1 MGYNQNFGNGW
12 RGAGDFTLE
21 KAMDTFALPGRPFLN
36 VGELG
41 SVFIFRPWR
50 TLTFA
55 GTSAPQDTTMTYSK
69 TKTPL
74 LPTALLDYYTT
85 IGTVTADTN
94 IPFQRPA
101 DIPPDAGV
109 PLSGPRV
116 AERKQ
121 SQVWLFER
129 VATQGDQ
136 GKPPVPIGQPL
147 PDTNLR
153 PIRGRIN
160 LNSASKETL
169 KTLLKAPYRLPRS
182 KGLMMRKEKE
192 VPSNLEIEFI
202 PNTLDLKVTVPP
214 EMAELIAVGIVGDPD
229 KNTVGIRPL
238 RSMADL
244 GRLDTW
250 PVNKPANLLTNMH
263 RAGTLPDPVIDAMI
277 GRLAQFG
284 TVRQQIFRM
293 DVVARSLNRNV
304 EKQRLKNPSIKRVVT
319 AEVRFQ
325 TRLYFDTFSRKAFVE
340 SLEYR

>member
-1 MGYNQNFGNGW
+1 
-12 RGAGDFTLE
+12 
-21 KAMDTFALPGRPFLN
+21 
-36 VGELG
+36 
-41 SVFIFRPWR
+41 
-50 TLTFA
+50 
-55 GTSAPQDTTMTYSK
+55 
-69 TKTPL
+69 
-74 LPTALLDYYTT
+74 
-85 IGTVTADTN
+85 
-94 IPFQRPA
+94 
-101 DIPPDAGV
+101 
-109 PLSGPRV
+109 
-116 AERKQ
+116 
-121 SQVWLFER
+121 
-129 VATQGDQ
+129 
-136 GKPPVPIGQPL
+136 
-147 PDTNLR
+147 
-153 PIRGRIN
+153 
-160 LNSASKETL
+160 
-169 KTLLKAPYRLPRS
+169 
-182 KGLMMRKEKE
+182 MMRKEKE